1 MRKINHLP
9 PATLETSYLETVHS
23 TLPGQEASNQGA
35 GVDGNSKESK
45 RGRELPSGAG
55 RPPPPKSKGLSLPCL
70 SPAILA
76 ARTLLPLVTVST
88 HVHPREVSGSSCQT
102 QPNFLSALSWDH
114 TASAVDVPPPR
125 PLPSLPLSSLP
136 PGSSPYSQPRCRP
149 PYCLVLVLSTCLKW
163 QTSGTASVEAFSERS
178 AEWDRTECKDPP

>member
-1 MRKINHLP
+1 MGTARK
-9 PATLETSYLETVHS
+9 ARE
-23 TLPGQEASNQGA
+23 G
-35 GVDGNSKESK
+35 GNSLLGLED
-45 RGRELPSGAG
+45 
-55 RPPPPKSKGLSLPCL
+55 PPPKSKGLSLPCL

-102 QPNFLSALSWDH
+102 QPNFLSTLSWDH